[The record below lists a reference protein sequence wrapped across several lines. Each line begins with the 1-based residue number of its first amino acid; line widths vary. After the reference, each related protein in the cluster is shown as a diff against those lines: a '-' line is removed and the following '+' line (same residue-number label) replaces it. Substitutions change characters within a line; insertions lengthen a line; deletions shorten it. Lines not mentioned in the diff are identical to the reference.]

1 MGAMWRP
8 DSVNAVPTPSLRSMR
23 ATSCPPV
30 SVPMRPPRV
39 SSVEN
44 AECPARR
51 KSARG
56 IRGRLV
62 RGLRRLAEPRQA
74 RRQLAERREALVGV
88 DRGEARVELLLRLAV
103 GRIRDAAVD
112 RAHRGAGL
120 LVMEA
125 HALRAELGVDDVD
138 VFALADGAVRALGLA
153 GAAVDAFL
161 GDRRRHRSSS
171 PWARRAGGDGRGVIQ
186 RETWEVKAAQIGARP
201 QLSRG

>member
-1 MGAMWRP
+1 MQNAPRAARAHGAFGDGW
-8 DSVNAVPTPSLRSMR
+8 
-23 ATSCPPV
+23 
-30 SVPMRPPRV
+30 
-39 SSVEN
+39 
-44 AECPARR
+44 
-51 KSARG
+51 SA
-56 IRGRLV
+56 
-62 RGLRRLAEPRQA
+62 GLRRLAEPRQA
-74 RRQLAERREALVGV
+74 RGQLAERREALVGV

-171 PWARRAGGDGRGVIQ
+171 PWARRAGGGRERRYPTRDMGSQ
-186 RETWEVKAAQIGARP
+186 GAADRRTA
-201 QLSRG
+201 SAFRG